1 MSQTTN
7 TSQTQ
12 NLKEYFI
19 KTTQS
24 LGIQTR
30 IVPCALELE
39 YAPLKNLDNPNAEN
53 IAKEYQILGEQGSNT
68 ISQAMSYLHKE
79 GDSTNAM
86 IIELLSQIYQKVSRI
101 ERVVM
106 KTSDEFVALECKAS
120 IAAFGHGVIC
130 CNEECF
136 GVGEDY
142 YARFV
147 LPNILQRTIGVY
159 AKSLNPQILK
169 FTSIH
174 SSDVSA
180 LDNFIASK
188 EMEQLRKAKDKKC

>member
-7 TSQTQ
+7 AISTQ

-30 IVPCALELE
+30 IVPCSLELE
-39 YAPLKNLDNPNAEN
+39 FAPLQKLDSEK

-68 ISQAMSYLHKE
+68 ISQAMGYLHKE
-79 GDSTNAM
+79 SDSTNAM
-86 IIELLSQIYQKVSRI
+86 IIELLSQIYQKVARI

-106 KTSDEFVALECKAS
+106 KTSDEFVALECSAS

-130 CNEECF
+130 CTEECF
-136 GVGEDY
+136 GVGDSY

-159 AKSLNPQILK
+159 ANALSPQILQ

-174 SSDVSA
+174 SSDVRA
-180 LDNFIASK
+180 LDSFIASK
-188 EMEQLRKAKDKKC
+188 EMEQLRKAKDTKC